1 MPSPDPRMERPD
13 AGFLLGHVQQ
23 AIAATDLQGR
33 VTFWNAHAEKLYGWP
48 EEKALG
54 LRLLDTDPGK
64 SLLNRGPEILTALR
78 TGQTWTGDCELRHSN
93 GSVVQIHATAAAL
106 LTTDGS
112 LTGMVVI
119 TTGTARLTAAEERA
133 RVANELLLTA
143 LRASR
148 DAVVLFRFSDE
159 TIIEVNDAW
168 LEVTGLTRETAVGRR
183 QGDLNVW
190 RSTDEDNRFR
200 EEMAEKGFARDFEF
214 EFTRRSGEIGRA
226 LLSAETIQIDGEAYV
241 LAVGHDVTDRLKV
254 QNALRESEEKYRS
267 LFENSLDAV
276 LLSNARQEIL
286 AANPAAVRMSGWS
299 EEELREGGVEALISR
314 EEMQPSLG
322 ELEKDGRFR
331 GYQTLHR
338 RDGST
343 FVGEVT
349 ISRFPDRAG
358 GIRSTVVIRDV
369 TESVRAHE
377 NLEQAETKFRTLVE
391 NALVGV
397 YIIQRG
403 RLVYSNPEL
412 GRMLGYTQSELLALP
427 NILDIVLEDDKRRV
441 ASTLATAFEGGHPHH
456 ESFRVRR
463 GDGTVVEIELHGA
476 SLDYEGEPAILGSCV
491 DVTERRAS
499 EDALRRS
506 EMRYRTLVEEAQD
519 IIFTCDLEGRIT
531 SLNHAFEET
540 TGWKISDWLGRTFMD
555 LIQPEFIPAAVGHF
569 EEILSGGQATRES
582 ILRCA
587 DGGTIVIEGTAR
599 PLVIDGE
606 VVGTLGITRDVTERR
621 RMEAALERSGRFTA
635 LGRLAATLAH
645 EFNNVLMGIQS
656 VVDMLQ
662 RVSGSKDVQSHVSS
676 IRGSVQRGR
685 RITQDVLRFTRVAD
699 PEFEPVDLCEL
710 VTRLASDFS
719 ALTGPT
725 INVDVVAD
733 RGHSLRVMADPLQLQ
748 QVFINIIL
756 NSRDAMPSGG
766 TITVTV
772 QEQLARGGDPA
783 GVAAVVLEDTGTGMS
798 PETVAL
804 MFEPL
809 FTTKKSSGT
818 GLGLAI
824 VHQIVERHHGVVE
837 VESEL
842 GRGTR
847 IQILLP
853 LHDGTDSA
861 APPSQPLTH
870 HRPRRLLLVEDDLIV
885 AAGLAA
891 VLELEG
897 VAVDVVNLGGEA
909 EGAIEHNMPEAVVLD
924 LNLPDMDGRQVYEI
938 IARRWP
944 QLPVIISSG
953 HGDEVS
959 LREFLTGVN
968 TAFLLK
974 PYDIE
979 TLFATLAR
987 IIGSR

>member
-1 MPSPDPRMERPD
+1 MPFHDPRTERPD
-13 AGFLLGHVQQ
+13 AAFLLGHVQQ
-23 AIAATDLQGR
+23 AIAATDLDGGI
-33 VTFWNAHAEKLYGWP
+33 TFWNPHSEQLYGWSAQ
-48 EEKALG
+48 EVAGRK
-54 LRLLDTDPGK
+54 LLDTDPSQ
-64 SLLNRGPEILTALR
+64 SLLSRGSEIVTALR
-78 TGQTWTGDCELRHSN
+78 TGRTWTGDCELPHRD
-93 GSVVQIHATAAAL
+93 GSLVQIHATAAAL
-106 LTTDGS
+106 LTDDGAM
-112 LTGMVVI
+112 TGMVVI
-119 TTGTARLTAAEERA
+119 TTGTAKLNAAEERA
-133 RVANELLLTA
+133 RIANELLLSA

-168 LEVTGLTRETAVGRR
+168 LEVTGLTRETAIGRK

-190 RSTDEDNRFR
+190 RTTDEDNRFR
-200 EEMAEKGFARDFEF
+200 EEMAEKGFAGDFEF
-214 EFTRRSGEIGRA
+214 EFTGRSGEIGRA
-226 LLSAETIQIDGEAYV
+226 LLSAETILIGGEAYV
-241 LAVGHDVTDRLKV
+241 LAVGHDVTARL
-254 QNALRESEEKYRS
+254 QAQSALLESEEKYRS

-276 LLSNARQEIL
+276 LLSTPEHEIL
-286 AANPAAVRMSGWS
+286 AANPAAVHMTGWS
-299 EEELREGGVEALISR
+299 VEELRQRGAESLLPP
-314 EEMQPSLG
+314 EELQKSIG
-322 ELEKDGRFR
+322 ELESNGRFR
-331 GYQTLHR
+331 GYQNLR
-338 RDGST
+338 RSDGSS

-349 ISRFPDRAG
+349 ISRFRDGRGAL
-358 GIRSTVVIRDV
+358 RSTVVIRDV
-369 TESVRAHE
+369 TESVRSRE
-377 NLEQAETKFRTLVE
+377 SLEQAETKFRTLVE
-391 NALVGV
+391 NALIGV
-397 YIIQRG
+397 YIIQRA
-403 RLVYSNPEL
+403 RLVYCNPEL
-412 GRMLGYTQSELLALP
+412 TRMLGSSEAALLALTSV
-427 NILDIVLEDDKRRV
+427 LDLVAGEDRER
-441 ASTLATAFEGGHPHH
+441 LAATMTMAAESGRPHR
-456 ESFRVRR
+456 EIFRVHR
-463 GDGTVVEIELHGA
+463 GDGEVVEIEVHGA
-476 SLDYEGEPAILGSCV
+476 AIDYEGAPAILGSAV
-491 DVTERRAS
+491 DVTEQRRS
-499 EDALRRS
+499 EAALRRS

-540 TGWKISDWLGRTFMD
+540 TGWRVSDWLGRTFMD
-555 LIQPEFIPAAVGHF
+555 LIQPEFLPQTVSHF
-569 EEILSGGQATRES
+569 EEILAGGQASRES

-587 DGGTIVIEGTAR
+587 DGSTIVVEGTAR
-599 PLVIDGE
+599 PLMIDGQA
-606 VVGTLGITRDVTERR
+606 VGTLGITRDVTERR

-662 RVSGSKDVQSHVSS
+662 RISVPQEVQAHVAS

-699 PEFEPVDLCEL
+699 PELEPVDLDEL
-710 VTRLASDFS
+710 VTHLASDFL

-725 INVDVVAD
+725 ITVVVEAD
-733 RGHSLRVMADPLQLQ
+733 RRRRLRVMADPHQLQ
-748 QVFINIIL
+748 QVFINVIL
-756 NSRDAMPSGG
+756 NARDAMPAGG
-766 TITVTV
+766 RITVSV
-772 QEQLARGGDPA
+772 EEQLSRSGDPA
-783 GVAAVVLEDTGTGMS
+783 GVAAVVFEDTGTGMS

-847 IQILLP
+847 IEILLP
-853 LHDGTDSA
+853 IHTGTEQA
-861 APPSQPLTH
+861 AQSTQPMTN

-909 EGAIEHNMPEAVVLD
+909 EGAIDRSMPEAVVLD
-924 LNLPDMDGRQVYEI
+924 LNLPDMDGRQVYEV

-959 LREFLTGVN
+959 LREFLAGAN

-979 TLFATLAR
+979 TLFATLAK
-987 IIGSR
+987 IMGSR